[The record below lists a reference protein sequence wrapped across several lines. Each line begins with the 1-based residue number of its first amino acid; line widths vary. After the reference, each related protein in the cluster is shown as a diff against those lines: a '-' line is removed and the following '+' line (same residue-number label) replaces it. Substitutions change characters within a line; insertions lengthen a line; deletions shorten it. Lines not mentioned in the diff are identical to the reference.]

1 MYLLWKKDNTAQK
14 NNSGAL
20 TAVRDT
26 PCPHA
31 FILSGKAD
39 LYAQEHFFSPQKSV
53 LFWGASE
60 QVGARDIIKTVIFTG
75 AKGAM
80 MCQVWG
86 GHFKLTP
93 QNPSLKGQKNPSDFE
108 KKTVL
113 PTPKQKK
120 YRFFILKENM
130 LNFGLGF
137 LGSQNKKNLV
147 VVSHIFYFHP
157 EPWGR

>member
-1 MYLLWKKDNTAQK
+1 
-14 NNSGAL
+14 
-20 TAVRDT
+20 
-26 PCPHA
+26 
-31 FILSGKAD
+31 
-39 LYAQEHFFSPQKSV
+39 
-53 LFWGASE
+53 
-60 QVGARDIIKTVIFTG
+60 
-75 AKGAM
+75 

-93 QNPSLKGQKNPSDFE
+93 QKPSLKGQKNPSDFE

-137 LGSQNKKNLV
+137 FGSQNKKKLGGG
-147 VVSHIFYFHP
+147 FTYFLFSSRTLGKMNP
-157 EPWGR
+157 F

>member
-39 LYAQEHFFSPQKSV
+39 R
-53 LFWGASE
+53 GASE

-93 QNPSLKGQKNPSDFE
+93 QKPSLKGQKNPSDFE
-108 KKTVL
+108 KKNSSSDTKTKKIPFFHFKGKHVEFRVGCFWVS
-113 PTPKQKK
+113 KQKK
-120 YRFFILKENM
+120 
-130 LNFGLGF
+130 LGGGFTYF
-137 LGSQNKKNLV
+137 LFSSRTLGKMNP
-147 VVSHIFYFHP
+147 F
-157 EPWGR
+157 